1 MSAVPLASSDRARR
15 QERARQEMR
24 QRIADAA
31 MQLFLDEGFE
41 RTSIRRIAEAIGY
54 TPGAIYSYF
63 GDKDDILFALHTE
76 GFAKLRALLRTIDAD
91 ALSPRERL
99 VRVGELYLRF
109 AFENPHYYELMFI
122 MASTGKKI
130 EEQGEWLV
138 GLDTY
143 DFLRGIVRDCIDS
156 GVLPAGDLEAATF
169 ALWAPVHG
177 LASLVICGRC
187 PMIPDDALP
196 AIVAESYRWTIDA
209 MTASQRSRPPARPGK
224 RTRASGKTPRA

>member
-1 MSAVPLASSDRARR
+1 MPALALASPGRARR
-15 QERARQEMR
+15 QERAREVMR

-41 RTSIRRIAEAIGY
+41 RTSIRRIADAIDY

-76 GFAKLRALLRTIDAD
+76 GFAKLRTLLRSLDAN

-109 AFENPHYYELMFI
+109 AFENPHYYALMFI

-143 DFLRGIVRDCIDS
+143 DFLRGIVADCMGA

-169 ALWAPVHG
+169 AVWASVHG
-177 LASLVICGRC
+177 LASLVIRGRC
-187 PMIPDDALP
+187 PMIPDDAL
-196 AIVAESYRWTIDA
+196 AATVAQAYRWTIDA
-209 MTASQRSRPPARPGK
+209 ITAPQRSPSPARPGK
-224 RTRASGKTPRA
+224 PTPASGGKPRV